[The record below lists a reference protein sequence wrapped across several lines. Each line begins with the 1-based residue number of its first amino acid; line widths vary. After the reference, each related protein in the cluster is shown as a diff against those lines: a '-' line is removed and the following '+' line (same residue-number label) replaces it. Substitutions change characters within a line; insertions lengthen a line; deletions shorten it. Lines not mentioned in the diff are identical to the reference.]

1 MNDDPHKDFKAQVKR
16 MQDLYNYNYK
26 SETYPDPGIIDP
38 NKSKKG
44 TELIDKNKDKKEGE
58 LFPKEAQ
65 HSNDILQRKEEVPS
79 KDPRLLNDDKH

>member
-16 MQDLYNYNYK
+16 MQDLYKYK
-26 SETYPDPGIIDP
+26 KGTYPDPGIIDP

-65 HSNDILQRKEEVPS
+65 PSNDILQRKEEVPS